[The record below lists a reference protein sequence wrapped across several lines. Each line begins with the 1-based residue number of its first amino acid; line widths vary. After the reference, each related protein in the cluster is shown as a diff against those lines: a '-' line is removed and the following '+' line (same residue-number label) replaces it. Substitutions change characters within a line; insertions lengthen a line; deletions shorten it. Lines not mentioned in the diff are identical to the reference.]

1 MYFSSSGEI
10 ESCRAH
16 SRQFCRGSAQQYN
29 GFAVFG
35 LAPRSHMGSATFQA
49 TSHISQFL
57 AKVGY
62 GHRLLPS
69 WVGHGRAALFSE
81 VSVPAGYVN
90 KPAVPEPHSH
100 SCGRT
105 GGCQRLML
113 MYHRLRGRTD
123 SWAERLPMH
132 GHPPQDPF
140 GGIMVARLAGNLKGD
155 LPGRVDGE

>member
-1 MYFSSSGEI
+1 MYFSSSGEV
-10 ESCRAH
+10 ESCRTH
-16 SRQFCRGSAQQYN
+16 SRQFFRGYAQQYN

-35 LAPRSHMGSATFQA
+35 LEQRLHMGSATRA

-69 WVGHGRAALFSE
+69 WVGHGRAALFSA
-81 VSVPAGYVN
+81 VSVPAGYGN
-90 KPAVPEPHSH
+90 KPAVPVLHSH
-100 SCGRT
+100 SRGRT

-140 GGIMVARLAGNLKGD
+140 GGIVVARLAGNLKGD